1 MDGFILQIP
10 VTGDEYETVLASVSS
25 CRVTKRH
32 RLGGLNDRH
41 LCLDNSG
48 GRTSESMCRQGCFLP
63 GPLSLAC
70 RWPSSACVFP
80 WFPLC
85 VSVSPSLLLIRTLV
99 ISLPAEQARVGV
111 VRNEEREFWG
121 SGGHRQPVVIALT
134 QVIGTHDVVTVS
146 WNWEEGFC
154 RVARFLSLCPSR
166 RSLLSNVRF
175 LLLVFLE
182 LPLFLAMLGA
192 VLWVNRPQSSAGRWS
207 QPAHETR

>member
-10 VTGDEYETVLASVSS
+10 VTGDEYETVLVSVSS

-63 GPLSLAC
+63 GPLSWAC

-80 WFPLC
+80 RFPLC

-111 VRNEEREFWG
+111 VRNEERGFGG
-121 SGGHRQPVVIALT
+121 SGGHRQPWPF
-134 QVIGTHDVVTVS
+134 S
-146 WNWEEGFC
+146 WNEVG
-154 RVARFLSLCPSR
+154 
-166 RSLLSNVRF
+166 LLQDFKQRWDV
-175 LLLVFLE
+175 LHLLVKRI
-182 LPLFLAMLGA
+182 PLAALLMM
-192 VLWVNRPQSSAGRWS
+192 NYRKMY
-207 QPAHETR
+207 